1 MTPAQRIAQLT
12 HLPSLSG
19 DLRTPDNFFAPT
31 VLRSMLLLSGA
42 AHPADPTLAR
52 LSDEELLLLRAS
64 LIALTADD
72 PTSAA

>member
-1 MTPAQRIAQLT
+1 MTPAQRITQPT
-12 HLPSLSG
+12 HLPALSG
-19 DLRTPDNFFAPT
+19 ELRKPDPFFVPT